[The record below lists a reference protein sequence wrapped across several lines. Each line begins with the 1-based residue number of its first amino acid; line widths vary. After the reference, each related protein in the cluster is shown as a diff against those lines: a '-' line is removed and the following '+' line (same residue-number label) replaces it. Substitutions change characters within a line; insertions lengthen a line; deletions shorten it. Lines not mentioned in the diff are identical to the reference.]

1 MIKKLF
7 NNDNFLRALS
17 IVVAV
22 FLWMYIVSLNNP
34 QVEIPITGV
43 DIEVINTQNIDENKL
58 DIISVS
64 DTKTS
69 VKIFGRMS

>member
-17 IVVAV
+17 IIVAV
-22 FLWMYIVSLNNP
+22 FLWMYIVSLKNP

-43 DIEVINTQNIDENKL
+43 DIEVINTQNI
-58 DIISVS
+58 
-64 DTKTS
+64 
-69 VKIFGRMS
+69 IFL